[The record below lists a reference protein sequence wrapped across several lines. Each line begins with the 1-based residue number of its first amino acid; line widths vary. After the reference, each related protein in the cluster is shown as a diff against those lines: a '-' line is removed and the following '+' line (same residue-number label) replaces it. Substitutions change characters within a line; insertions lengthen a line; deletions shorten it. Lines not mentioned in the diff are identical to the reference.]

1 MNPGTFQMG
10 VNCFESTS
18 FPIPMVPTEN
28 YNCKI
33 IPQGMKPGAYHA
45 PKTRVFLY
53 GTQYDELVT
62 QDEN

>member
-1 MNPGTFQMG
+1 MGKQGGRKTDTKRGVILYGLINKAVKHMMNPGTFQMG

-33 IPQGMKPGAYHA
+33 IP
-45 PKTRVFLY
+45 
-53 GTQYDELVT
+53 
-62 QDEN
+62 